1 MDLGKKKE
9 LASRAL
15 GVGKGR
21 IVFISSRKDEI
32 KEAITKQDIRGLVKN
47 GAIMIKGSKGRKK
60 KERKSSRVKRKT
72 PGKLRLKVNTRKRD
86 YITLT
91 RKLRKYISAL
101 KVEGKIDNGTFKEL
115 RKKIRNKEFKSKANL
130 KYHIE
135 ELSK

>member
-15 GVGKGR
+15 GVGKSR
-21 IVFISSRKDEI
+21 IIFIGSRKDEI
-32 KEAITKQDIRGLVKN
+32 KEAITKQDIRELVKS
-47 GAIMIKGSKGRKK
+47 GAVIVKDSKGRKK
-60 KERKSSRVKRKT
+60 KERKSSRIKRKT
-72 PGKLRLKVNTRKRD
+72 PGKIRLKVNTRKRD

-91 RKLRKYISAL
+91 RKLRKHVSSL
-101 KVEGKIDNGTFKEL
+101 RSTGNIDNETFKEL

-130 KYHIE
+130 KSYTE